1 MIWRIA
7 FYEELRRVLNQFSKY
22 HMKILLRNFDTKV
35 GREDLLK
42 QTVGIESLRE
52 ISNDNGVGLLI
63 MPHLKIF
70 PHRNIHKYI

>member
-1 MIWRIA
+1 
-7 FYEELRRVLNQFSKY
+7 
-22 HMKILLRNFDTKV
+22 MKILLRNFDTKV